1 MKSFVIY
8 NIFFSFSFVVKELYV
23 FLLVVGFRDFLF
35 CKMVNRKSILCFE
48 IIF

>member
-8 NIFFSFSFVVKELYV
+8 NIFFSFSFVVKEL

-35 CKMVNRKSILCFE
+35 CKMVNRKRILCFE

>member
-8 NIFFSFSFVVKELYV
+8 NIFFSFSFVVKEL
-23 FLLVVGFRDFLF
+23 FLLVVGFSDFLF